1 MDARRFALRDLLPAA
16 LIVLSGGCAT
26 PSGACT
32 EIACED
38 RIIVDFSVAAPPSY
52 WFEIDGDGVLLPC
65 NIPDQD
71 PPDEAVFTYD
81 CGASGLQLVGPP
93 DVRYSLSVTLY
104 DPETLDVIV
113 PTTDVPLTV
122 DPGAEPIAPNGV
134 DCPPVCYERFGTL
147 LP

>member
-1 MDARRFALRDLLPAA
+1 MATRLDALRDLLPAA
-16 LIVLSGGCAT
+16 LAVLSGGCAA
-26 PSGACT
+26 PPGACT

-38 RIIVDFSVAAPPSY
+38 RIIVGFSVAAPSSY
-52 WFEIDGDGVLLPC
+52 WFEVDGDGVLLPC

-71 PPDEAVFTYD
+71 APDEAVFTYD
-81 CGASGLQLVGPP
+81 CGAGGLQLVGPP
-93 DVRYSLSVTLY
+93 DVRYSLSLTLY
-104 DPETLDVIV
+104 DADTLDVVV

-122 DPGAEPIAPNGV
+122 DPGADPIAPNGI